1 MVDHRQGILDHQA
14 TQALLAK
21 MVRMAKLECQDHRE
35 KLVMLGSRDLL
46 EQMDPLAKLV
56 SPRDPRELMVIL
68 GSLVFLEARVRRDP
82 RARLVLLDGQVL
94 MVTPVSKDHKESREL
109 EERED

>member
-1 MVDHRQGILDHQA
+1 
-14 TQALLAK
+14 
-21 MVRMAKLECQDHRE
+21 
-35 KLVMLGSRDLL
+35 
-46 EQMDPLAKLV
+46 
-56 SPRDPRELMVIL
+56 MVIL

-109 EERED
+109 EERE